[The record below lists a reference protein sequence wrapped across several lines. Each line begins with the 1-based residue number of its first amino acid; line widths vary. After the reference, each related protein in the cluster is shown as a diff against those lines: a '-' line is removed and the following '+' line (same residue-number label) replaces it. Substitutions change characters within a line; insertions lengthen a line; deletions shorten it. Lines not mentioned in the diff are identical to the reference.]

1 MLCTIFLAEEMSVR
15 KTVTALV
22 SKTLQ
27 KCNCRWRTR
36 IYERKQQSV
45 GILVAHC
52 LLSKI
57 LCRYEFPFSANYT
70 RTAPPGARGGKLI
83 RKRTA
88 KWPFYRT
95 ATSLDYR
102 LKTLSPQVATHQAQ
116 AGKSA
121 PEQHRS
127 RSAIRRSH
135 WTAKFPD

>member
-1 MLCTIFLAEEMSVR
+1 MLCTIFLGEETNVR

-27 KCNCRWRTR
+27 KCNCHWRTR

-45 GILVAHC
+45 GILVTHC

-83 RKRTA
+83 GKRTA
-88 KWPFYRT
+88 KWPFIERP
-95 ATSLDYR
+95 LHFD
-102 LKTLSPQVATHQAQ
+102 L
-116 AGKSA
+116 
-121 PEQHRS
+121 
-127 RSAIRRSH
+127 
-135 WTAKFPD
+135 F